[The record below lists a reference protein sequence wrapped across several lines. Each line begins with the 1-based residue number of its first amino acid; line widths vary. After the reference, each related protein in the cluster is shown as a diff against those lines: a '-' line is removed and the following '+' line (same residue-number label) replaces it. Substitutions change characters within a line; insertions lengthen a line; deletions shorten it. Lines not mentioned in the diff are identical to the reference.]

1 MTIQR
6 MLEADGHSVAGLAK
20 NGIEAIKMYPE
31 IKPDVVILD
40 ITMPEMN
47 GIDTLK
53 RLKVLDPEARII
65 ICSAI
70 GYQDK
75 IADFFESLTTSKD
88 FILLNDGNWDLKIN
102 HSVKID
108 IDDIYEESD
117 SEEEVIDDG
126 DDELSEEDNY
136 EDDSYDD
143 GTLDDDVLDD
153 DYAELSIV
161 DEDELDEE
169 N

>member
-1 MTIQR
+1 
-6 MLEADGHSVAGLAK
+6 MLSEMSKDNLELLSYTKIAEMYLKENKKTMNTADLFREVC
-20 NGIEAIKMYPE
+20 
-31 IKPDVVILD
+31 
-40 ITMPEMN
+40 
-47 GIDTLK
+47 
-53 RLKVLDPEARII
+53 RLLELSDDE
-65 ICSAI
+65 
-70 GYQDK
+70 YQDK

-108 IDDIYEESD
+108 MDDIYEESD
-117 SEEEVIDDG
+117 TEEVMEDEEDS
-126 DDELSEEDNY
+126 ELSEEDNY

-143 GTLDDDVLDD
+143 ESLDDDMIDD
-153 DYAELSIV
+153 DYADLSIV